1 MVAERGDPCTPINM
15 RPECGLASHLFYG
28 DARQNKT
35 LLTMNLKA
43 LRAVMLQCATL
54 SHIIFRA

>member
-1 MVAERGDPCTPINM
+1 M